1 MVAVVVTKGPILG
14 IRHLQTLLLFFSILV
29 NYGGRLNI
37 SVSLVAMTNAN
48 TTNPD
53 FYEFDWNEKQKS
65 YIISSFYWGYFI
77 TQFPGGYMARKL
89 GVKAT
94 ILTSSLGS
102 SLLNLIVPLSVP
114 WGGWEIYC
122 GIRIIQGLFQGMLF
136 PCVHEHLAKW
146 SPIEERTRLGGL
158 SHTGIECGTIVAMGL
173 SGIIAGSNLGW
184 PGISY
189 VFGGIGILFCI
200 LWLIFADNTPI
211 DSRLISFEEKKYIL
225 TSQANAANEAKRK
238 IPIPWKA
245 IFTSTPFL
253 ALLTVRILQGW
264 GFTTMQAQ
272 IPAYLHG
279 VLKMDIKSNALYSTL
294 PYLAMWILSNVYLIA
309 AEIILKKQWTSLS
322 VMRKTMN
329 TIALWIPAAL
339 LIAIGFLDE
348 NQKTLAVIF
357 MTLNVGLNGGQTIGS
372 SLNTIDLSPNHAGIL
387 MGLVNSIA
395 NIVPILTPIAVGIIV
410 YDETQR
416 TQWQIVFVIA
426 AVLFF
431 LGNLQF
437 LIFGSTDTQLWNDED
452 FLLKGTNEN
461 GLNGQNASK
470 IQARNLT
477 SVDLEVF

>member
-1 MVAVVVTKGPILG
+1 MAATAVIKGPVIG

-29 NYGGRLNI
+29 NYAGRLNI
-37 SVSLVAMTNAN
+37 SVSLVAMTNAD

-53 FYEFDWNEKQKS
+53 FHEFDWDEKQRS
-65 YIISSFYWGYFI
+65 YVISSFYWGYFI
-77 TQFPGGYMARKL
+77 TQFPGGYMARKF

-94 ILTSSLGS
+94 ILMATLGS
-102 SLLNLIVPLSVP
+102 SLLNIIVPLCVY
-114 WGGWEIYC
+114 WGGWQIYC
-122 GIRIIQGLFQGMLF
+122 GIRILQGLFQGMVF

-146 SPIEERTRLGGL
+146 SPIDERTRLGGL

-173 SGIIAGSNLGW
+173 SGIIAGSSLGW

-189 VFGGIGILFCI
+189 VFGGIGIVFCV
-200 LWLIFADNTPI
+200 LWMIFADNTPSEARFI
-211 DSRLISFEEKKYIL
+211 TDEEKIYIL
-225 TSQANAANEAKRK
+225 TSQESAGGNDSERK

-245 IFTSTPFL
+245 IFTSIPFL
-253 ALLTVRILQGW
+253 SLLSVRILQGW

-294 PYLAMWILSNVYLIA
+294 PYLTMWILSNVYLIA
-309 AEIILKKQWTSLS
+309 ADIILKNKWASLN
-322 VMRKTMN
+322 VTRKTMN

-339 LIAIGFLDE
+339 LIGIGFLDE
-348 NQKTLAVIF
+348 NQKALAVTF

-387 MGLVNSIA
+387 MGIVNSIA

-416 TQWQIVFVIA
+416 TQWQIVFAIA

-437 LIFGSTDTQLWNDED
+437 LIFGTTDTQPWNDEN
-452 FLLKGTNEN
+452 FIKAES
-461 GLNGQNASK
+461 GLNGRKTSETHE
-470 IQARNLT
+470 RNL
-477 SVDLEVF
+477 SKANLEVY